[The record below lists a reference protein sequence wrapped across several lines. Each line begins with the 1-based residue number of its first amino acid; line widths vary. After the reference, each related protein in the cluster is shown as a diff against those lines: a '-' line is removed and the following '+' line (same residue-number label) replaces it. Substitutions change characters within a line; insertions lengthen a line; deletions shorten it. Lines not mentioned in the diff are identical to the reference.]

1 MNLSTIKN
9 FGGPIVGRAILRV
22 QKYAPEILTVV
33 GIAGG
38 VTAAVL
44 GAKATLR
51 VETVL
56 QNKDD
61 RLEILDELKR
71 STLDRDPDEFDEKE
85 YLRDKTGIYTH
96 FVLDMTKLYGP
107 SVSLGIASI
116 VSIVCAHGIMRRRN
130 VALMAAYKTVETAF
144 STYRQ
149 RLIEEFGAEKDQDY
163 RAGVYT
169 EKTEDPETGKKTT
182 KKRFDVTDISGY
194 ARIFDESNP
203 NYDKTP
209 DLNRMFLV
217 NMQMW
222 MNDKLRARG
231 HVFLNEVYDALGFER
246 THAGAVVGWIMQKDG
261 EGDNYV
267 DFGIYNDSERANA
280 FINGMEK
287 SILLD
292 FNVDGVIL
300 DYI

>member
-1 MNLSTIKN
+1 MDLSTIKN
-9 FGGPIVGRAILRV
+9 FGGPVVGRAMLRV

-51 VETVL
+51 VDTAL
-56 QNKDD
+56 QAKDD
-61 RLEILDELKR
+61 RLEILEEIKKNTIER
-71 STLDRDPDEFDEKE
+71 NEEAFDEKE
-85 YLRDKTGIYTH
+85 YLKDKTGIYTQ
-96 FVLDMTKLYGP
+96 FVLDMTKIYGP
-107 SVSLGIASI
+107 SVSLGVASI

-149 RLIEEFGAEKDQDY
+149 RLIEEFGVEKDQDF

-169 EKTEDPETGKKTT
+169 EKTEDPETGKKKTT
-182 KKRFDVTDISGY
+182 KRFDVTDISGY
-194 ARIFDESNP
+194 ARIFDEFNP

-222 MNDKLRARG
+222 MNDKLRAKG